1 LITNVGKSILS
12 KYLIGQAPAYASH
25 IAIGCG
31 ATVTADPLDPNGYAE
46 KLDMDFEMLRAPI
59 ISRGYVVEDGQS
71 KIIFTA
77 ELPTQERY
85 EISEVALYPA
95 GANSYASGFDSRV
108 LYYFSRQEPWK
119 IGELPVTAIDT
130 PLDSQNT
137 ENDIDQYVDVSA
149 NPAQLVPIPKV
160 FQTNAS
166 NKLFSNASRQNRS
179 EQARFLNNM
188 MMVRGDFSTID
199 ASDELVPG
207 ENYISLSPISINLDK
222 NAPTDKIKIA
232 FSIVNQQGNLIDEEP
247 AKPGKIKV
255 LVEFVTSS
263 GQTAR
268 FYANA
273 TSTLHGGST
282 NFGNTRYVVIEK
294 QIKDLVKS
302 SGFAW
307 SQVNAVRVYS
317 VVLVPTNP
325 GGTEFDKSAN
335 FYVSLDAIRL
345 DNVNSYNPLY
355 GMTGYTVVKT
365 PDVKPIL
372 KLPNTSSLIE
382 FRLAIGVA

>member
-31 ATVTADPLDPNGYAE
+31 ATVNSNPLDPNGFAE

-85 EISEVALYPA
+85 EITEVALYPS

-130 PLDSQNT
+130 PLDSQNN

-149 NPAQLVPIPKV
+149 NPAQLVEIPKV

-166 NKLFSNASRQNRS
+166 NKLFSNAARQNRN

-199 ASDELVPG
+199 ASDEIVTG

-232 FSIVNQQGNLIDEEP
+232 FSVVNQEGNLIDEEP
-247 AKPGKIKV
+247 AKPGKVKL

-263 GQTAR
+263 GQTAK
-268 FYANA
+268 FYATA
-273 TSTLHGGST
+273 TSTLHGGSA
-282 NFGNTRYVVIEK
+282 NFATTRYFVIEEEL
-294 QIKDLVKS
+294 KDLVKS

-317 VVLVPTNP
+317 AVLVPTNP
-325 GGTEFDKSAN
+325 GGTEFDKSDN

-365 PDVKPIL
+365 PDVRPIV

-382 FRLAIGVA
+382 FRLAVGVA